1 MAPKLRSGR
10 GLGRLAALASAIT
23 LCAAGCGGQR
33 APDLVLT
40 NARVVTLDS
49 GDHTWTTIAIG
60 GGKIVALTNGVD
72 PHWLAFKPTVID
84 VGGAVVAPAFTD
96 HHVHL
101 FNVGMALLNARD
113 GGRLAID
120 LSGVRSLAAVDSLVR
135 ARAATLPAGTWILGA
150 GWSQANWG
158 THTLPTADVLTRAAP
173 HHPVFLARTDGHAG
187 WLNAAALAA
196 AGITGATPSPEG
208 GMIGHLSSGE
218 PSGILLER
226 ANELMTA
233 RLPALADSDVVTAYR
248 LAADAL
254 ARRGVVEVYD
264 AGPLMYPGVT
274 ALNMDIARYVTL
286 LIRAD
291 SIAPLPLRVNL
302 MIPAPSRFADS
313 LLGAAKVATE
323 LSPRIHITHV
333 KLFSDGAL
341 GSRGAA
347 LTHRYADDTTTSGVP
362 RMTSAQIVT
371 IGERALDH
379 GLGVATHAIGD
390 EAVHRTL
397 DAYETILHDR
407 TSAVRGRLRIE
418 HFSYA
423 SADDMARAA
432 RLGIILSVQSTFNA
446 LPDDTLP
453 LGTARLGAANEAR
466 VYNWSRLSALH
477 AILAEG
483 SDYFATPGPA
493 LAGFAAMLGRRYA
506 LGPGLA
512 DSGARR
518 VAYHMNAARFDAGGT
533 RTGGWLSVGE
543 AADLVVWSADPFSVA
558 RGDLGGVTA
567 LAVVNAGR
575 VVVPF
580 AARR

>member
-10 GLGRLAALASAIT
+10 GLGTLAALASAIT
-23 LCAAGCGGQR
+23 LCAAGCGDR
-33 APDLVLT
+33 SAPDLVLT

-49 GDHTWTTIAIG
+49 GDHTWTTLAIG

-101 FNVGMALLNARD
+101 LNVGMALLNARD
-113 GGRLAID
+113 GGRLGID
-120 LSGVRSLAAVDSLVR
+120 LTGVRSLAAVDSLVR

-158 THTLPTADVLTRAAP
+158 TSGLPTADLLTRAAP

-187 WLNAAALAA
+187 WLNAPALAA

-208 GMIGHLSSGE
+208 GMIGHLPSGE

-226 ANELMTA
+226 ANEMVTA
-233 RLPALADSDVVTAYR
+233 QLPALADSDVVTAYR

-286 LIRAD
+286 LVRAD
-291 SIAPLPLRVNL
+291 SIAPLPLRINL

-323 LSPRIHITHV
+323 LSPRIHITHL

-341 GSRGAA
+341 GSRGGGAEAAGGDEGVGGAEVGTVGGFLGSRFDDLDTLSQRQGFDRLEEEGGAAGAA
-347 LTHRYADDTTTSGVP
+347 LEQRDLGSGPGQREHEAGDAATGAEVEDLPLRLADQLGHRRRVGGVGRDRCRAEESLALRLFEDGGERRPHQLGRTTTRRRGSSPSDKVP
-362 RMTSAQIVT
+362 TPSTPAMASCTTLRSEADIGSSACS
-371 IGERALDH
+371 LP
-379 GLGVATHAIGD
+379 L
-390 EAVHRTL
+390 
-397 DAYETILHDR
+397 DR
-407 TSAVRGRLRIE
+407 TFSAR
-418 HFSYA
+418 SNA
-423 SADDMARAA
+423 NSSRAA
-432 RLGIILSVQSTFNA
+432 RRL
-446 LPDDTLP
+446 
-453 LGTARLGAANEAR
+453 AR
-466 VYNWSRLSALH
+466 
-477 AILAEG
+477 
-483 SDYFATPGPA
+483 
-493 LAGFAAMLGRRYA
+493 
-506 LGPGLA
+506 
-512 DSGARR
+512 
-518 VAYHMNAARFDAGGT
+518 
-533 RTGGWLSVGE
+533 
-543 AADLVVWSADPFSVA
+543 
-558 RGDLGGVTA
+558 
-567 LAVVNAGR
+567 
-575 VVVPF
+575 
-580 AARR
+580 